1 MLVLLLP
8 GLAFFAVA
16 AGSLLL
22 AQLALMVAAS
32 AGVPLLWAWAR
43 PDSSPRITAIALIP
57 LVVALIALLVMVADL
72 GWPML
77 GPEQAPT
84 GADDPYYSPR
94 W

>member
-1 MLVLLLP
+1 LSVLVLLLP

-32 AGVPLLWAWAR
+32 AGVPLLWAWVR
-43 PDSSPRITAIALIP
+43 PGSGPRITAVSLIP
-57 LVVALIALLVMVADL
+57 LVAALIALLVMVAA
-72 GWPML
+72 L
-77 GPEQAPT
+77 GPVQAPGI
-84 GADDPYYSPR
+84 GADDPYYTPR